1 MDVTPVTSA
10 PARSRL
16 QTRSRLLDS
25 ATKLFAERGLHGV
38 TSHEIAR
45 AAGVASGTFYLHFR
59 DKTDVYRH
67 IVFHAIEDLV
77 RSVQQAVGAAT
88 GNVLRQRA
96 RAEAIVTFA
105 EANRDVIRILFSTD
119 SEAAS
124 VEADALTSLAT
135 GLEARLRR
143 EREEGLF
150 PADLDPVVC
159 ARAHVGMTAHLID
172 WWTQDPSR
180 ASRDDVIETLVRLQF
195 LGTGAARQELKQ
207 EPKQDSRQDLK
218 VEQS

>member
-10 PARSRL
+10 PGRSRV
-16 QTRSRLLDS
+16 QTRKRLLDA

-45 AAGVASGTFYLHFR
+45 EAGVASGTFYLHFR

-77 RSVQQAVGAAT
+77 HQVQHAVAAAT
-88 GNVLRQRA
+88 GHILRQRA

-105 EANRDVIRILFSTD
+105 ERNRDFVRILFSTD

-124 VEADALTSLAT
+124 VEADALTTLAS
-135 GLEARLRR
+135 GLEGRLRR
-143 EREEGLF
+143 ERDEGAF
-150 PADLDPVVC
+150 PSDLDPRVC

-180 ASRDDVIETLVRLQF
+180 ASREDVIKTLVRLQF
-195 LGTGAARQELKQ
+195 VGPDGHNQ
-207 EPKQDSRQDLK
+207 
-218 VEQS
+218 EQS

>member
-1 MDVTPVTSA
+1 MDVTASTSA
-10 PARSRL
+10 PARSRM
-16 QTRSRLLDS
+16 QTRQRLVEA

-38 TSHEIAR
+38 TSHDVAR

-67 IVFHAIEDLV
+67 IVFHTIEELAHLVQHAIG
-77 RSVQQAVGAAT
+77 SAPSAVLA
-88 GNVLRQRA
+88 LRV
-96 RAEAIVTFA
+96 RAETIVSYA
-105 EANRDVIRILFSTD
+105 EANRDLVRIIFSTD

-124 VEADALTSLAT
+124 VEADALARLAG

-143 EREEGLF
+143 EQEDGSF
-150 PADLDPVVC
+150 PIDLDPAVC

-180 ASRDDVIETLVRLQF
+180 ASREDVIETLVRLRF
-195 LGTGAARQELKQ
+195 AGTG
-207 EPKQDSRQDLK
+207 SG
-218 VEQS
+218 